1 MKDPRGTLAP
11 SRYLH
16 SKRRG
21 KGELA
26 GSQGFT
32 ILEVALAIAILTA
45 LSLSTFHVVGP
56 IARQAHT
63 SREMEQA
70 TIEVKKILEK
80 VQTMPFKD
88 IPRVF
93 QERRRIKVASLL
105 NGEIRVEYD
114 DDEADP
120 LHMHV
125 EIAWDS
131 SELGPVSRSFL
142 TVRTE

>member
-1 MKDPRGTLAP
+1 MEDPKGPLTPPRA
-11 SRYLH
+11 LH
-16 SKRRG
+16 SKPRARG
-21 KGELA
+21 RLA

-32 ILEVALAIAILTA
+32 LLEVALAIAILTA

-56 IARQAHT
+56 ITRQAHT

-88 IPRVF
+88 ITRVYP
-93 QERRRIKVASLL
+93 EKRKIKVASLL
-105 NGEIRVEYD
+105 NGEISVDYNE
-114 DDEADP
+114 EAADP

-125 EIAWDS
+125 EISWDS
-131 SELGPVSRSFL
+131 SELGTVSKSFL

>member
-1 MKDPRGTLAP
+1 MEDPRRTLAP
-11 SRYLH
+11 LQALS

-21 KGELA
+21 KGMPM

-32 ILEVALAIAILTA
+32 LLEVALAIAILSA

-63 SREMEQA
+63 NREMEQA

-80 VQTMPFKD
+80 VQTMPFRD
-88 IPRVF
+88 ITRVF
-93 QERRRIKVASLL
+93 QEQRRIKVASLL
-105 NGEIRVEYD
+105 NGEIRVDYD
-114 DDEADP
+114 DNEADP
-120 LHMHV
+120 LHMRV
-125 EIAWDS
+125 EITWDS
-131 SELGPVSRSFL
+131 SELGPVSKSFL